1 MTQRKIKFIVKKKP
15 KIKFVKKTPINTI
28 KGNKRKLLKEFN
40 VKSIRT
46 YKKQNN
52 LTELT
57 NEEAYNLILY
67 RYRIKGLLQKQRTQ
81 IKRKVQKP
89 FMLKL
94 NRTFYYKRKL
104 TPKQYKMIEESD
116 LSSGVSIYSSYE
128 NVNFDKIVN
137 NVYITLGPYKN
148 RGVIKQLLKNYNTE
162 TSTYIAE
169 VK

>member
-116 LSSGVSIYSSYE
+116 LSSGSSIYSNVENGTYE
-128 NVNFDKIVN
+128 KIVE

-148 RGVIKQLLKNYNTE
+148 RGIIKQILKNYNTE
-162 TSTYIAE
+162 
-169 VK
+169 